1 MIEITFEPPP
11 TGAQFMMSGAFYRF
25 ILGPLGSGKTTTV
38 LFEMLRR
45 ACEQHPG
52 LDGKRRTRFALL
64 RQTLNQ
70 LKQTVLK
77 DIIQW
82 FGPLCDWRVSE
93 STIYFR
99 FGDVVSEWILL
110 PLETPEDQKR
120 ILSMNITGA
129 FVSEAIEID
138 FDLMVAIAGRCG
150 RFPSPADGG
159 ADWHGMVLDS
169 NMPTEGT
176 PWHACVATPPPEWE
190 VFIQPGGLSPDAE
203 NLNYL
208 LQTPETMKLP
218 VDDPVRV
225 AKGRT
230 YYTRLSLSTNPAW
243 VKRYVMAEFGP
254 DPSGAA
260 VYAGMFFVSFHCRD
274 ELTVIPG
281 APLLVGMDLGRDP
294 WALLG
299 QLDHMSRL
307 LVHEEVPADDVGLSI
322 ILPALRRV
330 VSQRR
335 YLGCPVCII
344 FDPAGLSKGNFDER
358 TSYDV
363 LTSAGFMAIP
373 APSNRIQPRL
383 NAVEKFLTETRGGT
397 AGMLIDRGRCPTL
410 VAGLN
415 GSYRF
420 KYNQILESSPVPEK
434 NRWSHVCDAHQ
445 YLCQGASGGT
455 ATQVARKVMRMRS
468 MADAS
473 VAGQLRGRRPT
484 PAGWT

>member
-1 MIEITFEPPP
+1 MIEINFSPPP
-11 TGAQFMMSGAFYRF
+11 TGATFMMSEAFYRF

-38 LFEMLRR
+38 LFELVRR
-45 ACEQHPG
+45 SCEQRPG

-77 DIIQW
+77 DILQW
-82 FGPLCDWRVSE
+82 FGPICDWKVSE
-93 STIYFR
+93 STVWFK
-99 FGDVVSEWILL
+99 FGDVISEWILL

-120 ILSMNITGA
+120 ILSMNLTAA

-138 FDLMVAIAGRCG
+138 FDLLVAIAGRCG
-150 RFPSPADGG
+150 RFPSAADGG
-159 ADWHGMVLDS
+159 ASWYGVVLDS

-176 PWHACVATPPPEWE
+176 PWHSAVSTPPPEWQ
-190 VFIQPGGLSPDAE
+190 VFIQPSGLAPDAE
-203 NLNYL
+203 NLNFL
-208 LQTPETMKLP
+208 LQTPATLALP
-218 VDDPVRV
+218 LDHPDRLD
-225 AKGRT
+225 KGRE
-230 YYTRLSLSTNPAW
+230 YYQRLSTSTNPAW

-260 VYAGMFFVSFHCRD
+260 VYAGMFFTAFHCRD
-274 ELTVIPG
+274 ELMVIGG
-281 APLLVGMDLGRDP
+281 APLLIGLDLGRDP

-299 QLDHMSRL
+299 QIDHMSRL
-307 LVHEEVPADDVGLSI
+307 LIHEEIPGDDIGLSLQ
-322 ILPALRRV
+322 LPKIRQI

-344 FDPAGLSKGNFDER
+344 YDPAGLAKSNFDER
-358 TSYDV
+358 TSHDV
-363 LTSAGFMAIP
+363 ITSFGFMAMP
-373 APSNRIQPRL
+373 SPSNRLGPRL
-383 NAVEKFLTETRGGT
+383 AAAEKFMTESRGGS
-397 AGMLIDRGRCPTL
+397 AAMLIDRPRCPTL

-420 KYNQILESSPVPEK
+420 KYNQMLESMPAPEK
-434 NRWSHVCDAHQ
+434 NKWSHVCDAHQ

-455 ATQVARKVMRMRS
+455 AMAVARKVLRAASQRDQAKSMR
-468 MADAS
+468 
-473 VAGQLRGRRPT
+473 GKQPT

>member
-1 MIEITFEPPP
+1 
-11 TGAQFMMSGAFYRF
+11 
-25 ILGPLGSGKTTTV
+25 V
-38 LFEMLRR
+38 LFELVRR
-45 ACEQHPG
+45 ACEQWPG
-52 LDGKRRTRFALL
+52 PDGIRRTRFALL
-64 RQTLNQ
+64 RQTLSQ
-70 LKQTVLK
+70 LKNTVLK
-77 DIIQW
+77 DIVAW
-82 FGPLCDWRVSE
+82 FNPICDWRVSE
-93 STIYFR
+93 STVYFK

-150 RFPSPADGG
+150 RFPLPADGG
-159 ADWHGMVLDS
+159 AKWYGMLLDS

-176 PWHACVATPPPEWE
+176 PWHSTVATPPPEWA
-190 VFIQPGGLSPDAE
+190 VFIQPGGLSAEAE
-203 NLNYL
+203 NLNWL
-208 LQTPETMKLP
+208 LQTPETMRLP
-218 VDDPVRV
+218 LDHPMRL
-225 AKGRT
+225 AKGRE
-230 YYTRLSLSTNPAW
+230 YYQRLSTSTNPAW

-260 VYAGMFFVSFHCRD
+260 VYAGMFFITFHCRD
-274 ELTVIPG
+274 ELVVLPG

-294 WALLG
+294 WAILG
-299 QLDHMSRL
+299 QLDTMSRL

-322 ILPALRRV
+322 ILPTIRRV
-330 VSQRR
+330 VSQSR
-335 YLGCPVCII
+335 YISCPVCII
-344 FDPAGLSKGNFDER
+344 FDPAGMAKGNFDER

-363 LTSAGFMAIP
+363 ITSYGFMAIP
-373 APSNRIQPRL
+373 APSNRIAPRL
-383 NAVEKFLTETRGGT
+383 NAVEKFLTESRGGT
-397 AGMLIDRGRCPTL
+397 AGMLIDRSRCPTL

-420 KYNQILESSPVPEK
+420 KYNQILESQPIPEK

-455 ATQVARKVMRMRS
+455 AMQVARKVTRMRAMADGNS
-468 MADAS
+468 MAAR
-473 VAGQLRGRRPT
+473 VARRPS